1 MNRLMQTIFITMIC
15 SWSFMFSA
23 PVFLDSTFGP
33 HSNGTITTSYGDDDE
48 AMDLIIQS
56 DGKIIVIGN
65 SLSNRA
71 YSIKA
76 TRYLPAGDVDTTFGN
91 QGVSTFTAFNG
102 LTVNSVL
109 NLGPVYLAV
118 GSILVN
124 SDPIIGGTR
133 FLASDGNI
141 DPSFGLSGVAS
152 YAAYGIAENGAIQG
166 EKLILLINSGIVGN
180 EQLGIYLVRINPDAS
195 VDTTFAGNGTGIKKM
210 PITGMS
216 QIYAHSL
223 YVGADYILV
232 SGYINEYG
240 GEKIFCCKF
249 TPDGLVDTSF
259 GVNGTVITPFPEDT
273 QAHSHFIGLQSDS
286 KIIVAGAAGCDFVVM
301 RYTAAGI
308 LDTTFGTQGI
318 ATTRVGD
325 CSHGYGAAILSDD
338 KIVIAGLSGD
348 AIGVVKYSA
357 NGTLDE
363 SFGDGGIATAAV
375 GANSVAQ
382 ALAVQ
387 SDGKIVVVGSAAS
400 KFAIARFR
408 ANNNDFMSISTPSD
422 GATIT
427 SSTFTLS
434 GHASEAAAAVRIKV
448 DGTIV
453 ATTTTDDCG
462 NWNAGTSVIIA
473 DGAHTLLAELM
484 DGETVVTSDSHSI
497 TVAAAV
503 ASCSIITPS
512 VSGIVSSQTP
522 AISGRASQ
530 PNASVKISIDSSV
543 VDTVTTDSLGAW
555 SGASTRLANGSH
567 TVVAQLMS
575 GETVLASDTKTFAV
589 SVTPYVSF
597 DTPTV
602 GSIINVA
609 TTDINGKCSEAGK
622 TLHVI
627 IDGNAFKKVTTTA
640 TGTWDAGSH
649 TFIAGDHSILVF
661 GVDGSGAMQLYASNY
676 FTVNLL

>member
-1 MNRLMQTIFITMIC
+1 MKFLMSLTMVA
-15 SWSFMFSA
+15 SLWSCASLFSA

-33 HSNGTITTSYGDDDE
+33 HNNGTIATSYGDDDE
-48 AMDLIIQS
+48 AMDLIIQP
-56 DGKIIVIGN
+56 DGKIIVVGN

-76 TRYLPAGDVDTTFGN
+76 TRYLPAGDIDTTFGN

-102 LTVNSVL
+102 LTINSVL

-133 FLASDGNI
+133 FLASDGSI
-141 DPSFGLSGVAS
+141 DSSFGSGGVAS
-152 YAAYGIAENGAIQG
+152 YAAYGIAENGAVQG

-259 GVNGTVITPFPEDT
+259 GTNGTVITPFPEDT

-286 KIIVAGAAGCDFVVM
+286 KIIVAGAAGCDFVIM
-301 RYTAAGI
+301 RYTAAGV
-308 LDTTFGTQGI
+308 LDPTFGSQGMT
-318 ATTRVGD
+318 TTRVGD

-348 AIGVVKYSA
+348 AIGVVKYTA
-357 NGTLDE
+357 NGALDGT
-363 SFGDGGIATAAV
+363 FGDGGIATAAV
-375 GANSVAQ
+375 GANGVAQ

-400 KFAIARFR
+400 KFAVARFR
-408 ANNNDFMSISTPSD
+408 ANNDDFMSVSAPAD

-427 SSTFTLS
+427 SSTFALS
-434 GHASEAAAAVRIKV
+434 GYTSESAAVVRIKV
-448 DGTIV
+448 DGTVV
-453 ATTTTDDCG
+453 ATTTTDDFG
-462 NWNAGTSVIIA
+462 NWNAGTSIIIA

-484 DGETVVTSDSHSI
+484 NGETVVTSDSHSV
-497 TVAAAV
+497 TVAASA
-503 ASCSIITPS
+503 ASCSVAVPA
-512 VSGIVSSQTP
+512 SGVTASSQTP
-522 AISGRASQ
+522 TISGRASHA
-530 PNASVKISIDSSV
+530 NASVKVSV
-543 VDTVTTDSLGAW
+543 DGTLVATATTDSLGAW
-555 SGASTRLANGSH
+555 STTATRLANGSH

-575 GETVLASDTKTFAV
+575 GETVLASDTKIFTV

-602 GSIINVA
+602 GSTIILA
-609 TTDINGKCSEAGK
+609 ITGINGKCSEAGK

-649 TFIAGDHSILVF
+649 TFLVGDHSILVF